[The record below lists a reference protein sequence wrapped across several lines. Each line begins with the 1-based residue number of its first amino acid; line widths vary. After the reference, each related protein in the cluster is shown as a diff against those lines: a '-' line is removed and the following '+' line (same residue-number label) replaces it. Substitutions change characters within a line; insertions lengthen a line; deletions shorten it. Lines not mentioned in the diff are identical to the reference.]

1 MQSHFKWFTAAT
13 AVCAVLSVLSGSV
26 RAAPPTGILDKVK
39 AVGIVRIGTG
49 NDTPPMNFLDDTGK
63 WTGFDVE
70 LGDEIGKRLGVKVER
85 VAVNNKTRIAFLAN
99 GQIDMALS
107 NISRT
112 MSREEQIDF
121 VDPPYLF
128 TAKVFYAKKGR
139 FTTLA
144 QLGGKRIGV
153 NQGSN
158 AFTAAPAELSKHSK
172 LEPQLLSFQK
182 NAECFLALKQ
192 GKIDAFTQDT
202 PIIAAVVGTE
212 GADFEA
218 VGSGYSPGLYSIGV
232 PQNDS
237 KWRYAVSAA
246 LQSAIKDGTY
256 ERLYQTWFGAKGKY
270 PLPLN
275 ARPRLPP
282 DVFGDMAMVWPD

>member
-1 MQSHFKWFTAAT
+1 MKPCSTWFATVVAACLT
-13 AVCAVLSVLSGSV
+13 LGVEG
-26 RAAPPTGILDKVK
+26 RAFAESTLDKVK
-39 AVGIVRIGTG
+39 QVGVVRIGTG
-49 NDTPPMNFLDDTGK
+49 NDTPPMNYLDDAGK
-63 WTGFDVE
+63 WTGFDVD

-112 MSREEQIDF
+112 LSREEQVDF

-128 TAKVFYAKKGR
+128 TAKVFYARKGH
-139 FTTLA
+139 FKTLA

-158 AFTAAPAELSKHSK
+158 AFTAAPAELARHSP
-172 LEPQLLSFQK
+172 LAPQMLSFQK

-192 GKIDAFTQDT
+192 GKIDAFTQDS
-202 PIIAAVVGTE
+202 PIVAAVAGAE

-237 KWRYAVSAA
+237 KWRYAVSVA
-246 LQSAIKDGTY
+246 LQSVIKDGTY
-256 ERLYQTWFGAKGKY
+256 ERLYQSWFGPKGKY

-282 DVFGDMAMVWPD
+282 DVFGDMPMVWPD

>member
-1 MQSHFKWFTAAT
+1 MKLRSMGLSALVAAGMFFVAASPVLAQSILERVKQ
-13 AVCAVLSVLSGSV
+13 SGV
-26 RAAPPTGILDKVK
+26 
-39 AVGIVRIGTG
+39 VRIGTG
-49 NDTPPMNFLDDTGK
+49 NDTPPMNYLDDSGR

-70 LGDEIGKRLGVKVER
+70 LGDEIGKRLGVKVDR

-112 MSREEQIDF
+112 LSREEQIDF

-139 FTTLA
+139 FKSLA
-144 QLGGKRIGV
+144 ALGGKRIGV

-158 AFTAAPAELSKHSK
+158 AFTAAPLELARHSK
-172 LEPQLLSFQK
+172 LAPQVVSFQK

-192 GKIDAFTQDT
+192 GKIDAFTQDS
-202 PIIAAVVGTE
+202 PIVAAVVGAE
-212 GADFEA
+212 GSEFEA

-237 KWRYAVSAA
+237 KWRYAVSVA
-246 LQSAIKDGTY
+246 LQSMIKDGTY
-256 ERLYQTWFGAKGKY
+256 ERLYLSWFGPKGKY
-270 PLPLN
+270 PLSLN

-282 DVFGDMAMVWPD
+282 DVFGEMSLVWPD

>member
-1 MQSHFKWFTAAT
+1 MKTSSAWLSAVVAIGMFLGATSPAGAQSI
-13 AVCAVLSVLSGSV
+13 LERV
-26 RAAPPTGILDKVK
+26 RQTGV
-39 AVGIVRIGTG
+39 VRIGTG
-49 NDTPPMNFLDDTGK
+49 NDTPPMNYLDDAGR

-70 LGDEIGKRLGVKVER
+70 LGDEIGKRLGVRVER
-85 VAVNNKTRIAFLAN
+85 VTVNNKTRIAFLAN
-99 GQIDMALS
+99 SQIDMALS

-112 MSREEQIDF
+112 LSREEQVDF

-139 FTTLA
+139 FKSLA
-144 QLGGKRIGV
+144 ELGGKRIGV

-158 AFTAAPAELSKHSK
+158 AFTAAPAELAKYSK
-172 LEPQLLSFQK
+172 LAPQMMSFQK

-192 GKIDAFTQDT
+192 GKIDAFTQDS
-202 PIIAAVVGTE
+202 PIVAAVVGEE
-212 GADFEA
+212 GAEFEA

-237 KWRYAVSAA
+237 KWRYAVSVA
-246 LQSAIKDGTY
+246 LQSVIKDGTY
-256 ERLYQTWFGAKGKY
+256 ERLYQSWFGPKGKY

-282 DVFGDMAMVWPD
+282 DVFGEMSMVWPD

>member
-1 MQSHFKWFTAAT
+1 MRLSSAWLSAVVTIGLFMGAADSASAQS
-13 AVCAVLSVLSGSV
+13 
-26 RAAPPTGILDKVK
+26 ILDRVK
-39 AVGIVRIGTG
+39 QAGVVRIGTG
-49 NDTPPMNFLDDTGK
+49 NDTPPMNYLDDSGR
-63 WTGFDVE
+63 WTGFDVD
-70 LGDEIGKRLGVKVER
+70 LGEEIGKRLGVRVER
-85 VAVNNKTRIAFLAN
+85 VPVNNKTRIAFLAN

-112 MSREEQIDF
+112 LSREEQIDF

-139 FTTLA
+139 FKSLA
-144 QLGGKRIGV
+144 ELGGKRIGV

-158 AFTAAPAELSKHSK
+158 AFTAAPIELAKHSK
-172 LEPQLLSFQK
+172 AAPQMLSFQK

-192 GKIDAFTQDT
+192 GKIDAFTQDS
-202 PIIAAVVGTE
+202 PIVAAVVGPE
-212 GADFEA
+212 GAEFEA

-232 PQNDS
+232 PHNDS
-237 KWRYAVSAA
+237 RWRYAVSVA
-246 LQSAIKDGTY
+246 LQSAIKDGAY
-256 ERLYQTWFGAKGKY
+256 ERLYQKWFGPKGKY

-282 DVFGDMAMVWPD
+282 DVFGEMSMVWPD

>member
-1 MQSHFKWFTAAT
+1 MKFRSIGLSALVAVSMFFTAASP
-13 AVCAVLSVLSGSV
+13 VFSQSILERVKQ
-26 RAAPPTGILDKVK
+26 TGV
-39 AVGIVRIGTG
+39 VRIGTG
-49 NDTPPMNFLDDTGK
+49 NDTPPMNYLDDSGR

-70 LGDEIGKRLGVKVER
+70 LGDEIGKRLGVKVDR

-112 MSREEQIDF
+112 LSREEQIDF

-139 FTTLA
+139 FKSLA
-144 QLGGKRIGV
+144 ALGGKRIGV

-158 AFTAAPAELSKHSK
+158 AFTAAPLELAKHSK
-172 LEPQLLSFQK
+172 LAPQVISFQK

-192 GKIDAFTQDT
+192 GKIDAFTQDS
-202 PIIAAVVGTE
+202 PIIAALAGTE
-212 GADFEA
+212 SSEFEA
-218 VGSGYSPGLYSIGV
+218 VGLGYSPGLYSIGV

-237 KWRYAVSAA
+237 KWRYAVSVA
-246 LQSAIKDGTY
+246 LQSIIKDGTY
-256 ERLYQTWFGAKGKY
+256 ERLYLSWFGSNGKY

-282 DVFGDMAMVWPD
+282 DIFGEMSLVWPD

>member
-1 MQSHFKWFTAAT
+1 MKLRSMGLSALVAAGMFFAAASPVLAQS
-13 AVCAVLSVLSGSV
+13 LLE
-26 RAAPPTGILDKVK
+26 RVK
-39 AVGIVRIGTG
+39 QAGVVRIGTG
-49 NDTPPMNFLDDTGK
+49 NDTPPMNYLDDFGR

-70 LGDEIGKRLGVKVER
+70 LGDEIGKRLGVKVDR

-112 MSREEQIDF
+112 LSREEQVDF

-139 FTTLA
+139 FKSLA
-144 QLGGKRIGV
+144 ALGGKRIGV

-158 AFTAAPAELSKHSK
+158 AFTAAPLELAKHSK
-172 LEPQLLSFQK
+172 LAPQIVSFQK

-192 GKIDAFTQDT
+192 GKIDAFTQDS
-202 PIIAAVVGTE
+202 PIVAAVVGAE
-212 GADFEA
+212 GSVFEA

-237 KWRYAVSAA
+237 KWRYAVSIA
-246 LQSAIKDGTY
+246 LQSIIKDGTY
-256 ERLYQTWFGAKGKY
+256 EQLYLSWFGPKGKY
-270 PLPLN
+270 PLSLN

-282 DVFGDMAMVWPD
+282 DAFGEMSMVWPD

>member
-1 MQSHFKWFTAAT
+1 MKPRSAALAAILAICMFVGAVSTAASQT
-13 AVCAVLSVLSGSV
+13 
-26 RAAPPTGILDKVK
+26 ILDKVK
-39 AVGIVRIGTG
+39 QAGVVRIGTG
-49 NDTPPMNFLDDTGK
+49 NDTPPMNFLDDAGK

-112 MSREEQIDF
+112 LSREEQIDF

-139 FTTLA
+139 FKTLA

-158 AFTAAPAELSKHSK
+158 AFTAAPAELAKYSTVA
-172 LEPQLLSFQK
+172 PQILSFQK

-192 GKIDAFTQDT
+192 GKIDAFTQDS
-202 PIIAAVVGTE
+202 PIIAAVVGAE

-232 PQNDS
+232 PQNES
-237 KWRYAVSAA
+237 KWRYAVSVA
-246 LQSAIKDGTY
+246 LQSMIKDGTY
-256 ERLYQTWFGAKGKY
+256 ERLYQLWFGPKGKY

>member
-1 MQSHFKWFTAAT
+1 MKLRSAWFAAVLAICT
-13 AVCAVLSVLSGSV
+13 AVGTVSTAS
-26 RAAPPTGILDKVK
+26 AQTILDKVRQ
-39 AVGIVRIGTG
+39 AGVVRIGTG
-49 NDTPPMNFLDDTGK
+49 NDTPPMNYLDDAGK
-63 WTGFDVE
+63 WTGFDID
-70 LGDEIGKRLGVKVER
+70 LGDEIGKRLGAKVER

-112 MSREEQIDF
+112 LSREEQIDF

-139 FTTLA
+139 FETLA

-158 AFTAAPAELSKHSK
+158 AFTAAPVELAKHS
-172 LEPQLLSFQK
+172 PQAPQILSFQK

-192 GKIDAFTQDT
+192 GKIDAFTQDS
-202 PIIAAVVGTE
+202 PIVAAVVGAE
-212 GADFEA
+212 GSDFEA

-237 KWRYAVSAA
+237 KWRYAVSVA
-246 LQSAIKDGTY
+246 LQSVIKDGTY
-256 ERLYQTWFGAKGKY
+256 ERLYQSWFGPKGKY

-282 DVFGDMAMVWPD
+282 DVFGDMSMVWPD

>member
-1 MQSHFKWFTAAT
+1 MKLQTVWLSAVVVIGLFLGATSPADAQS
-13 AVCAVLSVLSGSV
+13 
-26 RAAPPTGILDKVK
+26 ILERVK
-39 AVGIVRIGTG
+39 QAGVVRIGTG
-49 NDTPPMNFLDDTGK
+49 NDTPPMNFLDDNGR

-70 LGDEIGKRLGVKVER
+70 LGDEIGKRLGVR
-85 VAVNNKTRIAFLAN
+85 VKRVTVNNKTRIAFLAN

-112 MSREEQIDF
+112 LSREEQIDF

-139 FTTLA
+139 FKSLA
-144 QLGGKRIGV
+144 ELGGKRIGV

-158 AFTAAPAELSKHSK
+158 AFTAAPIELAKHSK
-172 LEPQLLSFQK
+172 LAPQLISFQK

-192 GKIDAFTQDT
+192 GKIDAFTQDS
-202 PIIAAVVGTE
+202 PIIAAVAGAE
-212 GADFEA
+212 GVEFEA

-237 KWRYAVSAA
+237 KWRYAVSVA
-246 LQSAIKDGTY
+246 LQALIKDGTY
-256 ERLYQTWFGAKGKY
+256 ERLYQSWFGPKGQY

-282 DVFGDMAMVWPD
+282 DVFGEMLMVWPD

>member
-1 MQSHFKWFTAAT
+1 MKPRSTWFAGVLAICTAIGAVST
-13 AVCAVLSVLSGSV
+13 ASAES
-26 RAAPPTGILDKVK
+26 ILDKVK
-39 AVGIVRIGTG
+39 QAGVVRIGTG
-49 NDTPPMNFLDDTGK
+49 NDTPPMNYLDDAGK

-70 LGDEIGKRLGVKVER
+70 LGDEIGKRLGVRVER

-112 MSREEQIDF
+112 LSREEQIDF

-128 TAKVFYAKKGR
+128 TAKVFYAKKGH
-139 FTTLA
+139 FKSLA

-158 AFTAAPAELSKHSK
+158 AFTAAPIELAKYSK
-172 LEPQLLSFQK
+172 LEPQILSFQK

-192 GKIDAFTQDT
+192 GKIDAFTQDS
-202 PIIAAVVGTE
+202 PIVAAVAGSE

-218 VGSGYSPGLYSIGV
+218 VGAGYSPGLYSIGV

-237 KWRYAVSAA
+237 KWRYAVSVA
-246 LQSAIKDGTY
+246 LQSMIKDGTY
-256 ERLYQTWFGAKGKY
+256 ERLYQGWFGPRGKY

-282 DVFGDMAMVWPD
+282 DVFGEMSMVWPD

>member
-1 MQSHFKWFTAAT
+1 MNTLLTPTLAAF
-13 AVCAVLSVLSGSV
+13 AL
-26 RAAPPTGILDKVK
+26 AASLLTTPALAAESILDKVRSTG
-39 AVGIVRIGTG
+39 VLRIGTG
-49 NDTPPMNFLDDTGK
+49 NDTPPMNYIDETGK

-70 LGDEIGKRLGVKVER
+70 LGDEIARRLGVKVER

-99 GQIDMALS
+99 SQIDIALS

-112 MSREEQIDF
+112 LSREEQVDF

-139 FTTLA
+139 FKSLA
-144 QLGGKRIGV
+144 ELGGKRIGV

-158 AFTAAPAELSKHSK
+158 AFTAAPLELARHSSAK
-172 LEPQLLSFQK
+172 PQMVSFQK

-192 GKIDAFTQDT
+192 GKIDAFTQDS
-202 PIIAAVVGTE
+202 PIIAAVAGAE
-212 GADFEA
+212 GVDFEA

-232 PQNDS
+232 PRNDS
-237 KWRYAVSAA
+237 RWRYAVAVA

-256 ERLYQTWFGAKGKY
+256 ERMYQSWFGPQGRF
-270 PLPLN
+270 PLAHN
-275 ARPRLPP
+275 ARPRLPS
-282 DVFGDMAMVWPD
+282 DAFGDAAMVWPD

>member
-1 MQSHFKWFTAAT
+1 MKLRFAWPSAVVAIGLFLGAMAPAAAQS
-13 AVCAVLSVLSGSV
+13 
-26 RAAPPTGILDKVK
+26 ILDRVK
-39 AVGIVRIGTG
+39 QTGVVRIGTG
-49 NDTPPMNFLDDTGK
+49 NDTPPMNFLDDSGR

-70 LGDEIGKRLGVKVER
+70 LGDEIGKRLGVRVER
-85 VAVNNKTRIAFLAN
+85 VTVNNKTRIAFLAN

-112 MSREEQIDF
+112 LSREEQIDF

-139 FTTLA
+139 FKSMA
-144 QLGGKRIGV
+144 ELGGRRIGV

-158 AFTAAPAELSKHSK
+158 AFTAAPIELAKYSKSA
-172 LEPQLLSFQK
+172 PQMMSFQK

-192 GKIDAFTQDT
+192 GKIDAFTQDS
-202 PIIAAVVGTE
+202 PIVAAVAGAE
-212 GADFEA
+212 GAEFEA

-237 KWRYAVSAA
+237 RWRYAVSVA
-246 LQSAIKDGTY
+246 LQAVIKDGTY
-256 ERLYQTWFGAKGKY
+256 ERLYQSWFGLKGKY
-270 PLPLN
+270 PLSLN

-282 DVFGDMAMVWPD
+282 DVFGDMSMVWPD

>member
-1 MQSHFKWFTAAT
+1 MKFLSATWSAALGIGLAMGAMSSASAQSILERVKQ
-13 AVCAVLSVLSGSV
+13 
-26 RAAPPTGILDKVK
+26 TGV
-39 AVGIVRIGTG
+39 VRIGTG
-49 NDTPPMNFLDDTGK
+49 NDTPPMNFLDDAGR

-70 LGDEIGKRLGVKVER
+70 LGDEIGKRMGVRVER
-85 VAVNNKTRIAFLAN
+85 VTVNNKTRIAFLAN

-112 MSREEQIDF
+112 LSREEQIDF

-139 FTTLA
+139 FQTLA
-144 QLGGKRIGV
+144 ELGGKRIGV

-158 AFTAAPAELSKHSK
+158 AFTAAPVELAKHSK
-172 LEPQLLSFQK
+172 AAPQIMSFQK

-192 GKIDAFTQDT
+192 GKIDAFTQDS
-202 PIIAAVVGTE
+202 PIVAAVVGAE
-212 GADFEA
+212 GSDFEA

-237 KWRYAVSAA
+237 KWRYAVSVA
-246 LQSAIKDGTY
+246 LQSVIKDGTY
-256 ERLYQTWFGAKGKY
+256 ERLYQSWFGSKGKY
-270 PLPLN
+270 PLSLN

-282 DVFGDMAMVWPD
+282 DVFGDMPMVWPD

>member
-1 MQSHFKWFTAAT
+1 MKPRSTWFA
-13 AVCAVLSVLSGSV
+13 AVLAICTAIGAVNTVS
-26 RAAPPTGILDKVK
+26 AQTILDKVK
-39 AVGIVRIGTG
+39 QAGVVRIGTG
-49 NDTPPMNFLDDTGK
+49 NDTPPMNYLDDAGK
-63 WTGFDVE
+63 WTGFDVD

-112 MSREEQIDF
+112 LSREEQIDF

-139 FTTLA
+139 FKSLA

-158 AFTAAPAELSKHSK
+158 AFTAAPVELAKYSA
-172 LEPQLLSFQK
+172 LAPQILSFQK

-192 GKIDAFTQDT
+192 GKIDAFTQDS
-202 PIIAAVVGTE
+202 PIVAAVVGAE
-212 GADFEA
+212 GSDFEA

-237 KWRYAVSAA
+237 KWRYAVSVA
-246 LQSAIKDGTY
+246 LQSVIKDGTY
-256 ERLYQTWFGAKGKY
+256 ERLYQSWFGPKGKY

-282 DVFGDMAMVWPD
+282 DVFGDMSMVWPD

>member
-1 MQSHFKWFTAAT
+1 MKRHSAWLSAVVAIGLLLGTASHASAQS
-13 AVCAVLSVLSGSV
+13 
-26 RAAPPTGILDKVK
+26 ILERVK
-39 AVGIVRIGTG
+39 QAGVVRIGTG
-49 NDTPPMNFLDDTGK
+49 NDTPPMNFLDDSGR

-70 LGDEIGKRLGVKVER
+70 LGDEIGKRMGVRVER
-85 VAVNNKTRIAFLAN
+85 VTVNNKTRIAFLAN

-112 MSREEQIDF
+112 LSREEQVDF

-139 FTTLA
+139 YRSLA
-144 QLGGKRIGV
+144 DLGGKRIGV

-158 AFTAAPAELSKHSK
+158 AFTAAPVELAKHTSVA
-172 LEPQLLSFQK
+172 PQMMSFQK

-192 GKIDAFTQDT
+192 GKIDAFTQDS
-202 PIIAAVVGTE
+202 PIVAAVVGSE
-212 GADFEA
+212 GAEFEA

-237 KWRYAVSAA
+237 KWRYAVSVA
-246 LQSAIKDGTY
+246 LQSVIKDGTY
-256 ERLYQTWFGAKGKY
+256 ERLYQSWFGPKGRY
-270 PLPLN
+270 PLALN

-282 DVFGDMAMVWPD
+282 DVFGEMSMVWPD

>member
-1 MQSHFKWFTAAT
+1 MRLRNAWLS
-13 AVCAVLSVLSGSV
+13 AVLTLGIFLGAAGSAGAQSILERV
-26 RAAPPTGILDKVK
+26 KQTGV
-39 AVGIVRIGTG
+39 VRIGTG
-49 NDTPPMNFLDDTGK
+49 NDTPPMNYLDDAGR

-70 LGDEIGKRLGVKVER
+70 LGDEIGKRLGVRVER
-85 VAVNNKTRIAFLAN
+85 VTVNNKTRIAFLAN

-112 MSREEQIDF
+112 LSREEQIDF

-139 FTTLA
+139 FKSLA
-144 QLGGKRIGV
+144 ELGGKRIGV

-158 AFTAAPAELSKHSK
+158 AFTAAPIELAKYGK
-172 LEPQLLSFQK
+172 LAPQMMSFQK

-192 GKIDAFTQDT
+192 GKIDAFTQDS
-202 PIIAAVVGTE
+202 PIVAAVVGAE
-212 GADFEA
+212 GAEFEA
-218 VGSGYSPGLYSIGV
+218 IGSGYSPGLYSIGV

-237 KWRYAVSAA
+237 KWRYAVSVA
-246 LQSAIKDGTY
+246 LQSVIKDGTY
-256 ERLYQTWFGAKGKY
+256 ERLYQSWFGPKGKY

-282 DVFGDMAMVWPD
+282 DVFGEMSMVWPD

>member
-1 MQSHFKWFTAAT
+1 MKLRSIGLSALVAAGVFFASAGPVLAQSILERVKQ
-13 AVCAVLSVLSGSV
+13 SGV
-26 RAAPPTGILDKVK
+26 
-39 AVGIVRIGTG
+39 VRIGTG
-49 NDTPPMNFLDDTGK
+49 NDTPPMNYLDDSGR

-70 LGDEIGKRLGVKVER
+70 LGDEIGKRLGVKVDR

-112 MSREEQIDF
+112 LSREEQIDF
-121 VDPPYLF
+121 VDPLYLF

-139 FTTLA
+139 FKSLA
-144 QLGGKRIGV
+144 ALGGKRIGV

-158 AFTAAPAELSKHSK
+158 AFTAAPLELARHSK
-172 LEPQLLSFQK
+172 LAPTVISFQK

-192 GKIDAFTQDT
+192 GKIDAFTQDS
-202 PIIAAVVGTE
+202 PIVAAVVGAE
-212 GADFEA
+212 GSEFEA

-237 KWRYAVSAA
+237 KWRYAVSVA
-246 LQSAIKDGTY
+246 LQSIIKDGTY
-256 ERLYQTWFGAKGKY
+256 ERLYLGWFGPKGKY

-282 DVFGDMAMVWPD
+282 DVFGEMSLVWPD